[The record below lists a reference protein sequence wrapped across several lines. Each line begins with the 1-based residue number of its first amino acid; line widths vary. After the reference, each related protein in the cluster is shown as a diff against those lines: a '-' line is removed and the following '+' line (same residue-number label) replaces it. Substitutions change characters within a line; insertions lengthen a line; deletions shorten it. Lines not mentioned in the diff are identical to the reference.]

1 MSFILSNWDTL
12 GLLAEN
18 KEVFVEHSTT
28 LQLVHQDLA
37 FRHILLRLARNA
49 PINPR
54 IPGVPRAPAGDLNI
68 PDFL

>member
-1 MSFILSNWDTL
+1 M
-12 GLLAEN
+12 
-18 KEVFVEHSTT
+18 EHSTT

-68 PDFL
+68 PDFF